1 MISGK
6 LLFELGRLVRRLW
19 FRPAVYSVVAV
30 ATVALAIV
38 VPPFLPPEIR
48 PPVKIGGEAVETVLT
63 VLASSMLA
71 VVTFSLS
78 ALVAALAEATRSA
91 TPRATT
97 LLMEDGAVQNTLS
110 TFLGAF
116 LFAVVAILGVS
127 GSVYTEVGRFI
138 LFAAT
143 SAVIAIVV
151 VALVNWIER
160 ISRLGRVGETVD
172 RVERATAEAFAAYA
186 TRPTLGGV
194 GPPLDPP
201 AGLVVRAPRIGYVQ
215 HIDVGRIAEAADAA
229 GATVH
234 LAVRPGAFID
244 PSRPIATI
252 AGGDGDG
259 DGDGTVADCVRA
271 AVTVG
276 DQRSFRQ
283 DPRFGIV
290 VLSEI
295 AVRALSPGV
304 NDPGTAIDVIGT
316 IVRLLWQW
324 QDAAAAATPEPGTAR
339 VSVPLLDPVDIL
351 EDAFRPVGR
360 DGAGVVEVAVRLAR
374 GLCSLAHAPDPAL
387 AAAARARLDDLLQR
401 MRAGEAHAA
410 DLDSVLRVVA
420 RHLPAVPR

>member
-19 FRPAVYSVVAV
+19 FRPAVYSIVAV
-30 ATVALAIV
+30 ATVALAVV
-38 VPPFLPPEIR
+38 VPPFLPPEVK
-48 PPVKIGGEAVETVLT
+48 PPVTLEGKAVDTVLT

-110 TFLGAF
+110 TFVGAF
-116 LFAVVAILGVS
+116 LFAVVGILGVS
-127 GSVYTEVGRFI
+127 GSIYTEVGRFI

-143 SAVIAIVV
+143 AVVITIVV

-160 ISRLGRVGETVD
+160 ISRLGRVGETID

-186 TRPTLGGV
+186 IDPGLGGV
-194 GPPLDPP
+194 GPPLDAPEGP
-201 AGLVVRAPRIGYVQ
+201 VVLAPRIGYVQ
-215 HIDVGRIAEAADAA
+215 HIDVPRIAEAAEAA

-234 LAVRPGAFID
+234 LSVRPGAFVD

-252 AGGDGDG
+252 SGGA
-259 DGDGTVADCVRA
+259 GDGTIADCVRT

-276 DQRSFRQ
+276 DQRSFSQ
-283 DPRFGIV
+283 DPRFGVV

-316 IVRLLWQW
+316 IVRLMWQW
-324 QDAAAAATPEPGTAR
+324 QDAAAAAEPAPGTQL

-360 DGAGVVEVAVRLAR
+360 DGAGVVEVAARLAR

-387 AAAARARLDDLLQR
+387 AGAARARLDDLLQR
-401 MRAGEAHAA
+401 MRAAEAQPA
-410 DLDSVLRVVA
+410 DLDSVQRVVA